1 MGLFASPSFASTF
14 ISDGAFESHASTGR
28 NLLQT
33 KKACPVNFEFLNY
46 TIITSQCKG
55 PQYPPSS
62 CCGAFKE
69 FACPYTDVLNDLTN
83 DCASIMFSYINL
95 YGKYPPGLFAN
106 ECREGKEGL
115 ACPALPPSE
124 LADEKNGTAS
134 SIGCSCEELENCFD
148 IINHYYQMA
157 SSLAMSPLP
166 MDRNLLLT
174 TSTTTPATIIS
185 LRMCHSFQEVKQLHT
200 QFVVSG
206 LLGHH
211 PLCARRLL
219 EAYVTMSQIY
229 YAVSIFE
236 RIPSPDVF
244 VYNTMIRGL
253 TMGTFPHDSL
263 LLYKEFLLGYLK
275 PDNYTYTFVLKAC
288 SRLKALSEGQQV
300 HCQIIK
306 AGIVPDT
313 HIHSS
318 LIHTYANSGS
328 IDDAERIL
336 GEFSEENTLAK
347 NAMISGYLSEGH
359 VDKARTVFDNMAGKD
374 AASWSALMTGYTKN
388 GMHAEALVL
397 FQEMM
402 VSNIQPNEA
411 ALVSLLSACGQLG
424 TLHQGRWI
432 HAYIDKTGVL
442 MSTKLTTALIDMYAK
457 CGSIEC
463 GSELFQKMA
472 RRDIVTWGVM
482 ISAFAIY
489 GHARKC
495 FQLFEE
501 MLAGGIRPNKVIFV
515 TILSACSHA
524 GCVEEGR
531 LYFSQMEHDF
541 GIKPS
546 MEHYGCMVDLLGR
559 AGLLA
564 EAEELILSMPEKPN
578 SVIWGSLLSACRTHN
593 DLKRGTWAFE
603 NLIELEPTSGD
614 RYKLAGLMFAN
625 AGEKE
630 EVIKIRKMIQEKE
643 METTCGSS
651 FIEVEGSVHEF
662 TVRDT
667 VHVKAREIHGM
678 MKGVNNVLETANDFS

>member
-1 MGLFASPSFASTF
+1 
-14 ISDGAFESHASTGR
+14 
-28 NLLQT
+28 
-33 KKACPVNFEFLNY
+33 
-46 TIITSQCKG
+46 
-55 PQYPPSS
+55 
-62 CCGAFKE
+62 
-69 FACPYTDVLNDLTN
+69 
-83 DCASIMFSYINL
+83 
-95 YGKYPPGLFAN
+95 
-106 ECREGKEGL
+106 
-115 ACPALPPSE
+115 
-124 LADEKNGTAS
+124 
-134 SIGCSCEELENCFD
+134 
-148 IINHYYQMA
+148 MA
-157 SSLAMSPLP
+157 SSLTKSPLP

-174 TSTTTPATIIS
+174 TSTRTPATIIS
-185 LRMCHSFQEVKQLHT
+185 LRTCHDFQEVKQLHA

-206 LLGHH
+206 LLGYH

-253 TMGTFPHDSL
+253 TMGKFLHDSL
-263 LLYKEFLLGYLK
+263 LLYREFLFGYLV
-275 PDNYTYTFVLKAC
+275 PDNFTYTFVLKAC
-288 SRLKALSEGQQV
+288 SHLKAPFEGKQV

-318 LIHTYANSGS
+318 LIHMYTNSGS
-328 IDDAERIL
+328 IDDAERVL

-347 NAMISGYLSEGH
+347 NAMISGYLTEGR
-359 VDKARTVFDNMAGKD
+359 VDKARKMFDDMAAKD
-374 AASWSALMTGYTKN
+374 AASWSALITGYTKN
-388 GMHAEALVL
+388 GMHTEALAL
-397 FQEMM
+397 FQDMM
-402 VSNIQPNEA
+402 VSHILPNEA

-432 HAYIDKTGVL
+432 HAYIDKTRVL

-457 CGSIEC
+457 SGSIEC
-463 GSELFQKMA
+463 GYGLFQKMA
-472 RRDIVTWGVM
+472 CRDVVTWGVM

-489 GHARKC
+489 GHASKC
-495 FQLFEE
+495 FQLFDE
-501 MLAGGIRPNKVIFV
+501 MLADGIRPNKVIFV
-515 TILSACSHA
+515 AILSACSHA

-531 LYFSQMEHDF
+531 QYFSQMEHGF

-546 MEHYGCMVDLLGR
+546 IEHYGCMVDLLGR

-564 EAEELILSMPEKPN
+564 EAEELILSMPKQPN
-578 SVIWGSLLSACRTHN
+578 SIIWGSLLSACRTHN

-603 NLIELEPTSGD
+603 NLMELEPTSGD

-630 EVIKIRKMIQEKE
+630 EAAKIKKMIHGKE

-651 FIEVEGSVHEF
+651 FIEVEGAVHEF
-662 TVRDT
+662 TVGYT
-667 VHVKAREIHGM
+667 VHNKARD
-678 MKGVNNVLETANDFS
+678 N

>member
-1 MGLFASPSFASTF
+1 MGLNQYFTFVFFIGVLTGLFASPSFASTF
-14 ISDGAFESHASTGR
+14 ISDGVFESHASLGR

-55 PQYPPSS
+55 PLYLPGR
-62 CCGAFKE
+62 CCGSFKD
-69 FACPYTDVLNDLTN
+69 FACPYADVVNDLTN
-83 DCASIMFSYINL
+83 DCATIMFSYINL

-106 ECREGKEGL
+106 ECKEGTLGL

-124 LADEKNGTAS
+124 LANDQNGSCKQHWLQLWELKN
-134 SIGCSCEELENCFD
+134 LVY
-148 IINHYYQMA
+148 IINCCYRMA
-157 SSLAMSPLP
+157 SFLAVSPLP
-166 MDRNLLLT
+166 MERNLLLT
-174 TSTTTPATIIS
+174 TTSRTPATIIS
-185 LRMCHSFQEVKQLHT
+185 LRMSHNFQEVKQLHA

-206 LLGHH
+206 LLGYH

-219 EAYVTMSQIY
+219 EAYATMSQIY

-236 RIPSPDVF
+236 RMPSPDVF

-253 TMGTFPHDSL
+253 TMGKFLHDSL
-263 LLYKEFLLGYLK
+263 LLYKEFLFGYLV

-288 SRLKALSEGQQV
+288 SHLKAPFEGKQV
-300 HCQIIK
+300 HCQMIK

-313 HIHSS
+313 YIHSS
-318 LIHTYANSGS
+318 LIHMYANSGS
-328 IDDAERIL
+328 IHDAERVL

-347 NAMISGYLSEGH
+347 NAMISGYLSEGR
-359 VDKARTVFDNMAGKD
+359 VDKARRMFDNMTARD
-374 AASWSALMTGYTKN
+374 AASWSALIAGYTKN
-388 GMHAEALVL
+388 GMHTEALAL
-397 FQEMM
+397 FLDMM
-402 VSNIQPNEA
+402 VSQILPNEA
-411 ALVSLLSACGQLG
+411 ALVSLLSSCGQLG
-424 TLHQGRWI
+424 TLHQGRWV
-432 HAYIDKTGVL
+432 HGYIDKTRVL

-463 GSELFQKMA
+463 GYGLFQKMA
-472 RRDIVTWGVM
+472 WRDVVTWGVM

-489 GHARKC
+489 GHASKC
-495 FQLFEE
+495 FQLFDE
-501 MLAGGIRPNKVIFV
+501 MLADGIRPNEVIFV
-515 TILSACSHA
+515 AILSACSHA

-531 LYFSQMEHDF
+531 QYFSQMEHGF

-546 MEHYGCMVDLLGR
+546 IEHYGCMIDLLGR

-564 EAEELILSMPEKPN
+564 DAEELILSMPEQPN
-578 SVIWGSLLSACRTHN
+578 SIIWGSLLSACRTHN

-603 NLIELEPTSGD
+603 NLTELEPTSGD

-630 EVIKIRKMIQEKE
+630 EAAKMRKMIHEKE

-651 FIEVEGSVHEF
+651 FIEVEGAVHEF
-662 TVRDT
+662 TV
-667 VHVKAREIHGM
+667 G
-678 MKGVNNVLETANDFS
+678 

>member
-1 MGLFASPSFASTF
+1 
-14 ISDGAFESHASTGR
+14 
-28 NLLQT
+28 
-33 KKACPVNFEFLNY
+33 
-46 TIITSQCKG
+46 
-55 PQYPPSS
+55 
-62 CCGAFKE
+62 
-69 FACPYTDVLNDLTN
+69 
-83 DCASIMFSYINL
+83 
-95 YGKYPPGLFAN
+95 
-106 ECREGKEGL
+106 
-115 ACPALPPSE
+115 
-124 LADEKNGTAS
+124 
-134 SIGCSCEELENCFD
+134 
-148 IINHYYQMA
+148 
-157 SSLAMSPLP
+157 

-174 TSTTTPATIIS
+174 TSTRTPATIIS
-185 LRMCHSFQEVKQLHT
+185 LRTCHDFQEVKQLHA

-206 LLGHH
+206 LLGYH

-253 TMGTFPHDSL
+253 TMGKFLHDSL
-263 LLYKEFLLGYLK
+263 LLYKEFLFGYLV
-275 PDNYTYTFVLKAC
+275 PDNFTYTFVLKAC
-288 SRLKALSEGQQV
+288 SHLKAPFEGKQV

-318 LIHTYANSGS
+318 LIHMYTNSGS
-328 IDDAERIL
+328 IDDAERVL

-347 NAMISGYLSEGH
+347 NAMISGYLTEGR
-359 VDKARTVFDNMAGKD
+359 VDKARKMFDDMAAKD
-374 AASWSALMTGYTKN
+374 AASWSALITGYTKN
-388 GMHAEALVL
+388 GMHTEALAL
-397 FQEMM
+397 FQDMM
-402 VSNIQPNEA
+402 VSHILPNEA

-432 HAYIDKTGVL
+432 HAYIDKTRVL

-457 CGSIEC
+457 SGSIEC
-463 GSELFQKMA
+463 GYGLFQKMA
-472 RRDIVTWGVM
+472 CRDVVTWGVM

-489 GHARKC
+489 GHASKC
-495 FQLFEE
+495 FQLFDE
-501 MLAGGIRPNKVIFV
+501 MLADGIRPNKVIFV
-515 TILSACSHA
+515 AILSACSHA

-531 LYFSQMEHDF
+531 QYFSQMEHGF

-546 MEHYGCMVDLLGR
+546 IEHYGCMVDLLGR

-564 EAEELILSMPEKPN
+564 EAEELILSMPKQPN
-578 SVIWGSLLSACRTHN
+578 SIIWGSLLSACRTHN

-603 NLIELEPTSGD
+603 NLMELEPTSGD

-630 EVIKIRKMIQEKE
+630 EAAKIKKMIHEKE

-651 FIEVEGSVHEF
+651 FIEVEGAVHEF
-662 TVRDT
+662 TVGGYT
-667 VHVKAREIHGM
+667 VHNKARDI
-678 MKGVNNVLETANDFS
+678 